1 MFNLI
6 LFGPPGSGK
15 GTQSEKL
22 IARYGFKHLSTG
34 DLLRSEFN
42 NGTALGLEAKSLMD
56 QGQLVPDAVVIG
68 MIRSCLEHNPGAN
81 GFLFDG
87 FPRTNAQ
94 AVALDGLLDEIN
106 SPVRVV
112 LALQVS
118 KSELIKRLLNRGLT
132 SSRSDDAN
140 EAVIDSRIAEYERKT
155 AAVAEYY
162 KKFNKVVYI
171 PGEGSVDEIFHS
183 LSKEIDK
190 RKYGSMGV
198 WEFKLYRNKHP
209 GTAIIEFKKIHSH
222 TPILPTLA
230 SHTFLPYLNFKPSA

>member
-15 GTQSEKL
+15 GTQSENL

-34 DLLRSEFN
+34 DILRNEIR

-68 MIRSCLEHNPGAN
+68 MIRTALEQNPGVN

-94 AVALDGLLDEIN
+94 AEALDALLTEKNTGIQI
-106 SPVRVV
+106 V

-118 KSELIKRLLNRGLT
+118 KTELIKRLLNRGLT
-132 SSRSDDAN
+132 SGRTDDVN
-140 EAVIDSRIAEYERKT
+140 ESVIGSRIEEYERKT
-155 AAVAEYY
+155 AAVADYY
-162 KKFNKVVYI
+162 KKFDKVVYI
-171 PGEGSVDEIFHS
+171 PGEGSVNEIFAE
-183 LSKEIDK
+183 LSKEI
-190 RKYGSMGV
+190 
-198 WEFKLYRNKHP
+198 E
-209 GTAIIEFKKIHSH
+209 KK
-222 TPILPTLA
+222 
-230 SHTFLPYLNFKPSA
+230 K

>member
-22 IARYGFKHLSTG
+22 IAKFILKHLSTG
-34 DLLRSEFN
+34 DILRSEIR

-68 MIRSCLEHNPGAN
+68 MIRSSLEHNPDAR

-94 AVALDGLLDEIN
+94 ADALDALLAEKNTSIN
-106 SPVRVV
+106 IV

-118 KSELIKRLLNRGLT
+118 KSELVKRLLNRGLT
-132 SSRSDDAN
+132 SGRTDDVN
-140 EAVIDSRIAEYERKT
+140 ESIIGSRIEEYERKT
-155 AAVAEYY
+155 AAVADHY
-162 KKFNKVVYI
+162 KKVHKVVYI
-171 PGEGSVDEIFHS
+171 SGEGTVEEIFRKLCDEIEEK
-183 LSKEIDK
+183 LKSK
-190 RKYGSMGV
+190 
-198 WEFKLYRNKHP
+198 N
-209 GTAIIEFKKIHSH
+209 
-222 TPILPTLA
+222 
-230 SHTFLPYLNFKPSA
+230 